1 MALQSREASFET
13 SIDKRN
19 CRRHRLILEVEARD
33 SGPMSG
39 TVTVY
44 DISNTGLLI
53 DTNSSLLF
61 GEAIEVQLPL
71 VGFRT
76 AEVVW
81 TSGNLVGCK
90 FTHVLTQ
97 GTVSAAR
104 LGGGP
109 VQSGEANRIVS
120 NQHVSFDSAPKQQSV
135 NANYEKFS
143 IGVTLWVILG
153 LAILSWIAVVITI
166 VALISY

>member
-33 SGPMSG
+33 SGPTSG

-53 DTNSSLLF
+53 ETNTSLSI
-61 GEAIEVQLPL
+61 GEMIEVQLPL

-76 AEVVW
+76 AEIIW
-81 TSGNLVGCK
+81 TSGQLVGCK
-90 FTHVLTQ
+90 FAHALTQ
-97 GTVSAAR
+97 GVVSAAR
-104 LGGGP
+104 LGGSFSHGISNEQNGALA
-109 VQSGEANRIVS
+109 VGVETEDYNSGVS
-120 NQHVSFDSAPKQQSV
+120 E
-135 NANYEKFS
+135 EKLS
-143 IGVTLWVILG
+143 LGATLRVILG
-153 LAILSWIAVVITI
+153 LAILAWCI
-166 VALISY
+166 VQFIIGQII